1 MSDKYKSIILDI
13 FPHVQVCGIGE
24 NDTVFVDGFKG
35 AMVQWSSFSTVQ
47 TMKRL
52 SWKRKAL
59 IYITIFS
66 PLVLIFGAILFLAS
80 RPAAIFLILVS
91 SIFLLA
97 APVYVPL
104 LYKGKLYAVE
114 PCLFGIEGYLPL
126 PEIEEEIFG
135 AKMGRLK
142 WSPYGS
148 PLSRHRYRK
157 RYREHF
163 QDVEGGAGQPL
174 LDRAVNDVHD
184 PVYGYPVEAVDP
196 CSPCHSCINSQP
208 TSRCKHYGYSSA
220 DEMSKSPY
228 GSMKVWLFNL
238 EKTAWFSLLLIKIQL
253 FTLVDTFSMTVTL
266 FEARHPPVAL
276 IIGGSEG
283 GMKRAFACSYDITTG
298 TLYRETV
305 LRVPSQI
312 VDKMHS
318 LQRVRLGLENPFGAS
333 NVNRLHHP
341 QPTPPVDM
349 VRSAPQTPQPQNGE
363 EPSFSPGDEEVIEL
377 GTVRAGPAGYNVA

>member
-1 MSDKYKSIILDI
+1 
-13 FPHVQVCGIGE
+13 
-24 NDTVFVDGFKG
+24 
-35 AMVQWSSFSTVQ
+35 
-47 TMKRL
+47 
-52 SWKRKAL
+52 
-59 IYITIFS
+59 
-66 PLVLIFGAILFLAS
+66 
-80 RPAAIFLILVS
+80 
-91 SIFLLA
+91 
-97 APVYVPL
+97 
-104 LYKGKLYAVE
+104 
-114 PCLFGIEGYLPL
+114 
-126 PEIEEEIFG
+126 
-135 AKMGRLK
+135 
-142 WSPYGS
+142 
-148 PLSRHRYRK
+148 
-157 RYREHF
+157 
-163 QDVEGGAGQPL
+163 
-174 LDRAVNDVHD
+174 
-184 PVYGYPVEAVDP
+184 
-196 CSPCHSCINSQP
+196 
-208 TSRCKHYGYSSA
+208 
-220 DEMSKSPY
+220 MSKSPY
-228 GSMKVWLFNL
+228 GSMK
-238 EKTAWFSLLLIKIQL
+238 L